1 MSQSDASPQQD
12 SFPGQEECVEPLPS
26 ETEQPQW
33 QVEAPRASGLAV
45 WVWCLA
51 VGALFPILGI
61 PLAGALAICSAIL
74 LMRSDPLPWDRRIGF
89 VGLTLS
95 IAAFAV
101 LGLWLTMLFL
111 RAPWDETGLR
121 DFELPANQSW
131 AIVAVQLSVLVVS
144 IMLHECAHAVA
155 AYWSGDST
163 AAKLG
168 RISLNP
174 VVHVDPFGSII
185 LPAIL
190 LMTPAGFVL
199 GWAKPVPI
207 NARQFRYPRRGL
219 LAVTLAGV
227 SVNAML
233 ALACAGGLLAVGSAL
248 RLLFPG
254 ATTEGFSHIF
264 ADCTIQ
270 GAAYQPA
277 WELVV
282 MVCKQGIIVNIIL
295 LAFNIL
301 PIPPLD
307 GFGVLESLAPRALAP
322 LVALLRSIGWIV
334 LWGLILAG
342 VLSYVLLPGI
352 IFAMLLNIVVGL
364 ATGWA

>member
-1 MSQSDASPQQD
+1 MSQSDESSQQD
-12 SFPGQEECVEPLPS
+12 RFPGQEEWAEPRPS
-26 ETEQPQW
+26 ETEQPPW

-61 PLAGALAICSAIL
+61 PLAGVLAICSAIL
-74 LMRSDPLPWDRRIGF
+74 LLRGEPLPWDRRIGF

-95 IAAFAV
+95 ITAFAV
-101 LGLWLTMLFL
+101 SGLWLTMLFL
-111 RAPWDETGLR
+111 RAPWDETALR
-121 DFELPANQSW
+121 DFELPADQPW
-131 AIVAVQLSVLVVS
+131 AIMAVQLGVLVVS

-155 AYWSGDST
+155 AYWSGDRT

-190 LMTPAGFVL
+190 LMSPAGFVL
-199 GWAKPVPI
+199 GWAKPVPV

-254 ATTEGFSHIF
+254 ATTEGFAHIF
-264 ADCTIQ
+264 AACTIE
-270 GAAYQPA
+270 GAAYEPA
-277 WELVV
+277 WEMAVLVF
-282 MVCKQGIIVNIIL
+282 KQGIIVNIIL

-307 GFGVLESLAPRALAP
+307 GFGVLESLAPPSLSP
-322 LVALLRSIGWIV
+322 LVAWLRSIGWIV
-334 LWGLILAG
+334 LWGLVLAG

-352 IFAMLLNIVVGL
+352 IFAMLLNLVVGL
-364 ATGWA
+364 VTGWA